1 MWQKKLLQITSF
13 IYRVISY
20 MHNNKLKA
28 DHMHVNLCMITLIN
42 IKLIPMISNPLKR
55 IKQYYEQK
63 LMR

>member
-1 MWQKKLLQITSF
+1 
-13 IYRVISY
+13 